1 MISTWEYP
9 THALMTILSALMT
22 SMWLVSQAVVHA
34 FFRMADRFR
43 WSWDVRPIETSTK
56 SLQPP
61 DQHSHRVW
69 YVIGC
74 DAYQTLY
81 SKRHLWSLWWMG
93 RTSNIMS
100 YVREEGKGLTFWG
113 QSYRWQH
120 WHNASSLQW
129 KQPPQTSLH
138 TSPKMCQDEDVCP
151 HWRTSNPLGWSS
163 WTSRVETFRHLILCV
178 SESHLDPAPA
188 VHSKWDSSLCSLAML
203 WGWQFDIFC
212 YRWEIQ
218 MNQAFNWNI
227 AHEIH

>member
-1 MISTWEYP
+1 MPLWP
-9 THALMTILSALMT
+9 PVAT
-22 SMWLVSQAVVHA
+22 SMWLVSHS
-34 FFRMADRFR
+34 FMRLMADRFR
-43 WSWDVRPIETSTK
+43 WIGMCDHWDIDEK
-56 SLQPP
+56 PP
-61 DQHSHRVW
+61 TTGQHSHRVW

-188 VHSKWDSSLCSLAML
+188 VHKMRYSLCSLAML
-203 WGWQFDIFC
+203 WGWQFDTFC
-212 YRWEIQ
+212 SGWGIQ
-218 MNQAFNWNI
+218 MKQAFNWKI
-227 AHEIH
+227 AH